1 MLAIHNIKTT
11 LMINKLRYVRV
22 CILELSKTPMC
33 QFHFDYIKKKNMPPN
48 QDYYSQILTSWR
60 MKLKLKMFI
69 RTIRMKKCLILIIFS
84 AESECYNNSNTLVV
98 NKMNDKIAVVAVEEF
113 VKVKNVINSSKY
125 EKAKDVN
132 KNDVK
137 VIINIKM
144 LY

>member
-1 MLAIHNIKTT
+1 
-11 LMINKLRYVRV
+11 
-22 CILELSKTPMC
+22 
-33 QFHFDYIKKKNMPPN
+33 
-48 QDYYSQILTSWR
+48 
-60 MKLKLKMFI
+60 MFI

-98 NKMNDKIAVVAVEEF
+98 NKMNYKIAAVAVEEF
-113 VKVKNVINSSKY
+113 VKVKNVLNSSKY